1 MGDPASWVLI
11 VMLWTASPPPP
22 HMTYVTKTY
31 SSEAACE
38 MAAKK
43 ARAGRPVMA
52 VCVESTNDE

>member
-22 HMTYVTKTY
+22 HMTYVTKIY

-38 MAAKK
+38 TAAEK
-43 ARAGRPVMA
+43 ARVRPACHGSMRGSVGR
-52 VCVESTNDE
+52 